1 MESPIVNQ
9 GKDKDQYGSLDIN
22 RDQSHSVST
31 KIIQSDKDQVQDK
44 ANKDPL
50 YFWSLCLYCN
60 GPYPVAPLVTLKEL
74 CQVLDAI
81 SASNLLSGISEYPN
95 PFY

>member
-9 GKDKDQYGSLDIN
+9 GKDEDQYGSLDIN

-31 KIIQSDKDQVQDK
+31 KIIQSDRDQVQDK

-50 YFWSLCLYCN
+50 YF
-60 GPYPVAPLVTLKEL
+60 
-74 CQVLDAI
+74 
-81 SASNLLSGISEYPN
+81 
-95 PFY
+95 